1 MDIDETGNL
10 STFVPEEISQVLENF
25 LESFSKENNEDIR
38 LLEDQGVSIIS
49 VLLKTILNNAYE
61 GIIIVDKN
69 GIIQYS
75 NQKHDKLFGLIHE
88 KIIDKP
94 FSILSTYQGFHEVLE
109 TGNPVV
115 GDVVKIL
122 NREIV
127 VNVMP
132 IKSNNK
138 ILGAIG
144 FILFKDVNEVEEIL
158 QKVAKLEGQ
167 IEHYKKQ
174 LGDFCS
180 RYTIENI
187 IGESEKLKILRV
199 KVLRASRNTFPVL
212 LVGESGTGKEL
223 VAHSIH
229 NASGRKNGPFIRVN
243 CGAIP
248 ESLLEAELFGYEPGA
263 FTGAIKN
270 GKLGKFE
277 LAENGTIF
285 LDEIGDMSIQ
295 MQSKLLRVLYEKEL
309 DKIGSTK
316 PSIPTNFRL
325 ITATNKKLEAL
336 LAKGE
341 FRHDLYYRLNV
352 IRIELPSLREYL
364 EDIPLLAHH
373 FLMRLVNEMG
383 IQQNVG
389 MTNEAIEL
397 LKHYDYPGNV
407 RELKNLLAQGIN
419 ICDGKKITGE
429 IMNSILHDSIGAKNN
444 SHPINLKE
452 PLKESVSNAEKIAIL
467 DALKKSYGNLK
478 QASQLLG
485 IHRTVLYRK
494 IKKYRIESQV
504 LVQKMNAVK
513 DDHELA

>member
-1 MDIDETGNL
+1 MDINKI
-10 STFVPEEISQVLENF
+10 SNFVPEEFYQIPDTLS
-25 LESFSKENNEDIR
+25 ESFSKGNNEEIN
-38 LLEDQGVSIIS
+38 LLKDEAVSVNNI
-49 VLLKTILNNAYE
+49 LFKTILNNAYE
-61 GIIIVDKN
+61 GIIIVDRN

-75 NQKHDKLFGLIHE
+75 NQRHDKLFGLIHE
-88 KIIDKP
+88 KIIGKP
-94 FSILSTYQGFHEVLE
+94 FSILSNYQGFHEVLQ

-132 IKSNNK
+132 IKSNNNK

-144 FILFKDVNEVEEIL
+144 FVLFKDVNEIEEIF

-167 IEHYKKQ
+167 IEYYKKQ
-174 LGDFCS
+174 LIDVCS
-180 RYTIENI
+180 RYTINSI
-187 IGESEKLKILRV
+187 IGESEKIRALRV
-199 KVLRASRNTFPVL
+199 NVLRASRNSFPVL

-223 VAHSIH
+223 IAHSIH
-229 NASGRKNGPFIRVN
+229 YASGRKNGPFIRVN
-243 CGAIP
+243 CSAIP

-263 FTGAIKN
+263 FTGASKK
-270 GKLGKFE
+270 GKPGKFE

-295 MQSKLLRVLYEKEL
+295 MQSKILRVLYEKEL
-309 DKIGSTK
+309 DRIGSMK

-325 ITATNKKLEAL
+325 ITATNKKIEDL
-336 LAKGE
+336 LSKGE

-364 EDIPLLAHH
+364 EDIPLLTYH
-373 FLMRLVNEMG
+373 FLKQLVNESG
-383 IQQNVG
+383 IQQNIG
-389 MTNEAIEL
+389 ITNEAIEL

-407 RELKNLLAQGIN
+407 RELKNILAQAIN
-419 ICDGKKITGE
+419 ICDGKKITKE
-429 IMNSILHDSIGAKNN
+429 IINSILLDLMGEKGN
-444 SHPINLKE
+444 SHSSSGRETLRE
-452 PLKESVSNAEKIAIL
+452 FVSNAEKIAIL
-467 DALKKSYGNLK
+467 DALKKSGGNLK
-478 QASQLLG
+478 QASHLLG

-504 LVQKMNAVK
+504 LMHKMNAVTSRINS
-513 DDHELA
+513 L

>member
-1 MDIDETGNL
+1 MNISKISN
-10 STFVPEEISQVLENF
+10 FVPKEFSQIPDTL
-25 LESFSKENNEDIR
+25 LESFSKGNNEEES
-38 LLEDQGVSIIS
+38 LLENEAVSINNGI
-49 VLLKTILNNAYE
+49 LKTILNNAYE

-88 KIIDKP
+88 KIIHKP
-94 FSILSTYQGFHEVLE
+94 YSILSTYQGFHEALQ

-115 GDVVKIL
+115 RDVVKVL

-127 VNVMP
+127 VNVIP
-132 IKSNNK
+132 IESNDK

-144 FILFKDVNEVEEIL
+144 FILFKDVNEIEEIL
-158 QKVAKLEGQ
+158 ERVAKLEGQ

-174 LGDFCS
+174 LGDVCS
-180 RYTIENI
+180 RYTFKSIL
-187 IGESEKLKILRV
+187 GESEKLRALRV

-223 VAHSIH
+223 IAHAIH
-229 NASGRKNGPFIRVN
+229 YASGRKNGPFIRVN
-243 CGAIP
+243 CSAIP

-263 FTGAIKN
+263 FTGANKN

-295 MQSKLLRVLYEKEL
+295 MQSKILRVLYEKEL
-309 DKIGSTK
+309 DRIGSMK

-325 ITATNKKLEAL
+325 ITATNKKLEHL
-336 LAKGE
+336 LSKGE

-352 IRIELPSLREYL
+352 IRIELPSLREYP
-364 EDIPLLAHH
+364 EDIPLLARH
-373 FLMRLVNEMG
+373 FLMQLVNELG
-383 IQQNVG
+383 IQQSIG
-389 MTNEAIEL
+389 ITNEDIEL
-397 LKHYDYPGNV
+397 LKQYDYPGNV
-407 RELKNLLAQGIN
+407 RELKNILAQAIN

-429 IMNSILHDSIGAKNN
+429 VINSILLDTIGGKND
-444 SHPINLKE
+444 SHPVSLRE
-452 PLKESVSNAEKIAIL
+452 PLRESVSNAEKIAIL
-467 DALKKSYGNLK
+467 DALKKSCGNLN
-478 QASQLLG
+478 QASRLLG

-504 LVQKMNAVK
+504 FMLKMKAVVSI
-513 DDHELA
+513 

>member
-1 MDIDETGNL
+1 MDTNETGNVSAFL
-10 STFVPEEISQVLENF
+10 PEEISQVLENF

-38 LLEDQGVSIIS
+38 LLEGQGVSIIS
-49 VLLKTILNNAYE
+49 VLLKTILNNAYG

-94 FSILSTYQGFHEVLE
+94 FSILSTYLGFHEVLE

-115 GDVVKIL
+115 GDVVKIQ

-127 VNVMP
+127 VNVIP

-144 FILFKDVNEVEEIL
+144 FILFKDVSEVEEIL

-180 RYTIENI
+180 RYTIQNI
-187 IGESEKLKILRV
+187 VGESEKLKMLRL

-212 LVGESGTGKEL
+212 LGGESGTGKEL

-229 NASGRKNGPFIRVN
+229 NGSGRKNGPFIRVN
-243 CGAIP
+243 CSAIP
-248 ESLLEAELFGYEPGA
+248 ESLLEAELFGYEPNA
-263 FTGAIKN
+263 FTGASKN

-325 ITATNKKLEAL
+325 ITATNKNLETL

-352 IRIELPSLREYL
+352 IRIELPNLRECL
-364 EDIPLLAHH
+364 EDIPLLARQ
-373 FLMRLVNEMG
+373 FLMQLVNEMG
-383 IQQNVG
+383 IQQNIG
-389 MTNEAIEL
+389 MTNEALKL

-407 RELKNLLAQGIN
+407 RELKNILAQAIN

-429 IMNSILHDSIGAKNN
+429 IIDSILHDSIGGKDD
-444 SHPINLKE
+444 SPPINLKE

-504 LVQKMNAVK
+504 LMQKMNAVK
-513 DDHELA
+513 DDRELA